1 MKIIFPGREEYT
13 EKFAIRTTAH
23 NLKNVLRINDWEITD
38 VFNVDYDEIDG
49 VKRIIIT
56 KEKNG

>member
-56 KEKNG
+56 KENNG

>member
-1 MKIIFPGREEYT
+1 MKIIFSGREKYT
-13 EKFAIRTTAH
+13 ERFAIRTTAH

-56 KEKNG
+56 KENNG